1 VAEQTENLNALFFS
15 QTALSAVLLTTVI
28 LGKGFMENLYE
39 KLDKNDRIGWFFI
52 CQRLKI
58 VTFKSM
64 RL

>member
-1 VAEQTENLNALFFS
+1 VAEQTEKFECVVLF
-15 QTALSAVLLTTVI
+15 TNRRSAVLLATVI